1 MSGVVRASRVVP
13 FPRVTVAHAAIIW
26 SVIVPLQLSAQ
37 AEPPLRT
44 LRPEFRLSAEQHNL
58 SALGS
63 VAEGP
68 DGVLAVPQGQDHQ
81 IRLFSRGKCCGQHL
95 VDGGNVSWL
104 FGSNTGHRVTSLA

>member
-1 MSGVVRASRVVP
+1 MRASRVVP

-44 LRPEFRLSAEQHNL
+44 LRPEFRLSAEQHDL
-58 SALGS
+58 RSALGS

-81 IRLFSRGKCCGQHL
+81 IRLSRRL
-95 VDGGNVSWL
+95 V
-104 FGSNTGHRVTSLA
+104 